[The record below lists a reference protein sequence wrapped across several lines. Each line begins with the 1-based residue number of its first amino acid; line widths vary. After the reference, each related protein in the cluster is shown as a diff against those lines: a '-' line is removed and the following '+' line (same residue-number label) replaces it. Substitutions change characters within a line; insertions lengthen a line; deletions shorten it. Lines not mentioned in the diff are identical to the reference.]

1 MKKLKLDLDA
11 LDVRSFLT
19 ETVPQARGTVQA
31 RAITRQQAQITIPD
45 TFPPTDTGPTSFTYP
60 NTFGT
65 GPCTTAPSSDF
76 PCHTADEIT
85 V

>member
-11 LDVRSFLT
+11 LDVRSFTT
-19 ETVPQARGTVQA
+19 ETVPEPRGTVQA
-31 RAITRQQAQITIPD
+31 CGITVQQQDLTMQ
-45 TFPPTDTGPTSFTYP
+45 TDTGSTLFPYP
-60 NTFGT
+60 HTFGT

-76 PCHTADEIT
+76 PCYTTDNQTA